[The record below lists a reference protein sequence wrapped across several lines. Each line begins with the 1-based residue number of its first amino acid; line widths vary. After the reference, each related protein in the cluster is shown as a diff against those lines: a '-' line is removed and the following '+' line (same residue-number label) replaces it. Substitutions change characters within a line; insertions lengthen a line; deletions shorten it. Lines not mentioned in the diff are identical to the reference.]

1 MSEMTVKQTFTLRD
15 QHFSI
20 ALKWQKQIL
29 TETTLCETEG
39 ESDLILLFV
48 IILNEVLFNC
58 SYYYLTPEYIRFCL
72 SPFSDFL
79 LLIIS
84 SKHVIL
90 SNCLASAKYIIS
102 ILNIKGK
109 LIFPFKELYFYAMVI
124 RCEYSITLSQIKR
137 ASWECFKGNCCTAV
151 TIR

>member
-1 MSEMTVKQTFTLRD
+1 MK
-15 QHFSI
+15 
-20 ALKWQKQIL
+20 LKGRK
-29 TETTLCETEG
+29 
-39 ESDLILLFV
+39 SDLILLLV
-48 IILNEVLFNC
+48 IHIILNEVLFNC
-58 SYYYLTPEYIRFCL
+58 SYYYLTPEYIHFCL

-84 SKHVIL
+84 TKRIIL
-90 SNCLASAKYIIS
+90 SKCLASAKYIIS

-109 LIFPFKELYFYAMVI
+109 LIFPFKELYFYAMMI

-151 TIR
+151 TIRWVPLPQCGNEQSAVILFIYWRVA